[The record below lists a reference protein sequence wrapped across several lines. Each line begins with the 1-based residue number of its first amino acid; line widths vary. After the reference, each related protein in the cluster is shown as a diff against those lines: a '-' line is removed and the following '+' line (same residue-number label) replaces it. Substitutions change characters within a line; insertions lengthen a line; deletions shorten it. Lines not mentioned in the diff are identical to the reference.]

1 MEIELTLDADY
12 MICVLYDEH
21 LRRIKNGIPP
31 DDAIFFG
38 NCEQI
43 QELVPQFT
51 THEITFILKDLSSK
65 NLMSAFYPENQ
76 LEDCALNHSGIL
88 YMEKRFG
95 KKLSTLT
102 DKILKLKSAITL
114 S

>member
-12 MICVLYDEH
+12 MICVLYDEY

-31 DDAIFFG
+31 DD
-38 NCEQI
+38 CEQI

>member
-1 MEIELTLDADY
+1 
-12 MICVLYDEH
+12 
-21 LRRIKNGIPP
+21 
-31 DDAIFFG
+31 
-38 NCEQI
+38 
-43 QELVPQFT
+43 
-51 THEITFILKDLSSK
+51 
-65 NLMSAFYPENQ
+65 MSAFYPENQ

-88 YMEKRFG
+88 YMEKRLG

>member
-12 MICVLYDEH
+12 MICVLYDEY

-51 THEITFILKDLSSK
+51 TVEHRDSAPTPPHKIPTPSPPKQPSS
-65 NLMSAFYPENQ
+65 
-76 LEDCALNHSGIL
+76 SGN
-88 YMEKRFG
+88 
-95 KKLSTLT
+95 KK
-102 DKILKLKSAITL
+102 
-114 S
+114 